1 MGAVNDLTE
10 DTLRE
15 LAATRA
21 DEQTVLSIYLDLD
34 PAQFPT
40 ARARSSEIDSLLD
53 DAHRQIEAGERSHS
67 ERLALRAA
75 RARAEET
82 LTADH
87 SWAQGARALAL
98 FICEP
103 LGLARLLRLPHPV
116 ARAALINSAPF
127 IAPLAGPGPV
137 GRVCVALVDERFARI
152 LRGSSERLEEA
163 VSFGDP
169 VHGRHKQGGWSQ
181 ARYQRSQYEDAEH
194 HLRRVAR
201 VLADL
206 LRVSSYEKL
215 LIACTAPL
223 WPRVVDKLHA
233 EVRTRLD
240 PQRLSLDVGD
250 VGIEDVVRA
259 VAPVLAAEERAHEDA
274 VLAELREHQSRDG
287 DGRAAVGL
295 AAVLDALV
303 QRRVA
308 ALLYDPDLPARGVVC
323 PRCGWMGSEGERC
336 PLDGTALQARASI
349 LEDAVQPAVSQSAEV
364 LPLRGR
370 PELGPLGGVAATLRF

>member
-10 DTLRE
+10 ETLRE

-21 DEQTVLSIYLDLD
+21 QEQTVLSVYLDLD
-34 PAQFPT
+34 PAQFAT
-40 ARARSSEIDSLLD
+40 ARARFSEIDSLLD
-53 DAHRQIEAGERSHS
+53 DAHRQIESGERSHS

-75 RARAEET
+75 RARAEEM
-82 LTADH
+82 LTGEH
-87 SWAQGARALAL
+87 SWAQGARAVAL

-127 IAPLAGPGPV
+127 IAPLAGPGLP

-163 VSFGDP
+163 VSFGDD
-169 VHGRHKQGGWSQ
+169 VHGRQKQGGWSQ
-181 ARYQRSQYEDAEH
+181 ARYQRSQHEDVGH

-201 VLADL
+201 VLMDL
-206 LRVSSYEKL
+206 LRVASYEKL

-223 WPRVVDKLHA
+223 WPRVVEKLHA
-233 EVRTRLD
+233 DVRARLD

-250 VGIEDVVRA
+250 VSVEDVLRA
-259 VAPVLAAEERAHEDA
+259 VEPVLAAEERAHEDA
-274 VLAELREHQSRDG
+274 VLAELREHQSR
-287 DGRAAVGL
+287 AAVGVE
-295 AAVLDALV
+295 AVLDALV

-308 ALLYDPDLPARGVVC
+308 ALLYDADLSAPGVVC
-323 PRCGWMGSEGERC
+323 PSCGWMGSEGERC
-336 PLDGTALQARASI
+336 PVDGTALQARASI
-349 LEDAVQPAVSQSAEV
+349 IEDAVESAVSQSAEV

-370 PELGPLGGVAATLRF
+370 PELGPLGGIAATLRF